1 MNKTARYAVLTAAVV
16 ALAGCANRPMNQLGS
31 VSGGGSAFDS
41 ALVQEYK
48 GLSGVEKASG
58 DHKDADAYARRA
70 MAAAQGNPTEPDS
83 PELRTLLPD
92 KYKGEL
98 STQRQRLVTALD
110 SSGRT
115 KAPAD
120 AARAQAMYD
129 CWIEQASENFQ
140 PKHIQACREAYM
152 TAIAKVEAALVPA
165 PAAVVPPGSYLV
177 FFDFAKS
184 NLTPEAVD
192 IVNAAASG
200 ATAPGTAITVIGNT
214 DTVGSADFNM
224 VLGQERADAVAAQLI
239 AAGFQGP
246 IVAESRGFE
255 DLLVPTGPG
264 VAEPQNRR
272 AEIVVSKPA
281 M

>member
-1 MNKTARYAVLTAAVV
+1 MNKTARFAVLTAAVV
-16 ALAGCANRPMNQLGS
+16 ALAGCANRPMNQLGD

-41 ALVQEYK
+41 ALVHEYK

-92 KYKGEL
+92 KYKAEL
-98 STQRQRLVTALD
+98 TTQRQRLVTALD

-140 PKHIQACREAYM
+140 PEHIQACRDAYM

-165 PAAVVPPGSYLV
+165 PVAAVVPSDYLV
-177 FFDFAKS
+177 FFDFDS
-184 NLTPEAVD
+184 STLSPEAID

-200 ATAPGTAITVIGNT
+200 ATAPGTSITVIGNT
-214 DTVGSADFNM
+214 DTVGSAEYNM
-224 VLGQERADAVAAQLI
+224 ALGQRRADAVAAQLI
-239 AAGFQGP
+239 AAGAQGT
-246 IVAESRGFE
+246 IIAESRGQE
-255 DLLVPTGPG
+255 SLLVPTGDG

-272 AEIVVSKPA
+272 AEILVSKPA

>member
-1 MNKTARYAVLTAAVV
+1 MNKTARFAVLTAAVV

-31 VSGGGSAFDS
+31 VSPAGTAFDNS
-41 ALVQEYK
+41 LSQEYV
-48 GLSGVEKASG
+48 GLSQVEKQSG

-70 MAAAQGNPTEPDS
+70 MAAAEGNPTQPDS
-83 PELRTLLPD
+83 PELRTLLHD

-98 STQRQRLVTALD
+98 TSERQRLVSALD
-110 SSGRT
+110 ASGRT
-115 KAPAD
+115 KAPAE

-129 CWIEQASENFQ
+129 CWIEQATENIQ
-140 PKHIQACREAYM
+140 PKHIQACRDAYM

-165 PAAVVPPGSYLV
+165 PVAVVPPGSYLV
-177 FFDFAKS
+177 FFDFAKYD
-184 NLTPEAVD
+184 LTPEAVD

-214 DTVGSADFNM
+214 DTVGSAEFNM
-224 VLGQERADAVAAQLI
+224 ALGQKRADAVAAQLI

-272 AEIVVSKPA
+272 AEIVVNKPA